1 MTLHGLKATVENVRR
16 YRGGAGQWAWVFHR
30 LSGLGVL
37 LFLMLHI
44 IDTSTV
50 YFAPSAYDFFVRLY
64 KNPLFGLSEIG
75 LAAALIYHSVNGLK
89 LVVLDFWP
97 RLWPWHDRAQLA
109 VWVLFGLLFVPTG
122 GIMLYRIIQHNT
134 QIALR

>member
-1 MTLHGLKATVENVRR
+1 MIQEGLKRTVVNVRH

-50 YFAPSAYDFFVRLY
+50 FFAPAEYDFFVRLY
-64 KNPLFGLSEIG
+64 KSPFFGLSEIA
-75 LAAALIYHSVNGLK
+75 LAAALIYHAVNGLK

-97 RLWPWHDRAQLA
+97 RLWPWHDRAQVV

-122 GIMLYRIIQHNT
+122 SIMLIRIIQHLG
-134 QIALR
+134 Q